1 MSSSRRRGSL
11 SLAAG
16 LTRAVPFGLDEHT
29 TPDLLPPT
37 TILLLRRVSFT
48 FRKARMIP
56 EILLCEMLELIARSS
71 TKALI

>member
-1 MSSSRRRGSL
+1 
-11 SLAAG
+11 
-16 LTRAVPFGLDEHT
+16 LDEHT